1 MSTYDSTE
9 LDDILSDVR
18 RLLNED
24 EPSSSRT
31 APVQKT
37 PGQETVRRAAPSAAS
52 PVSDE
57 TRMYT
62 PVHQRPEQP
71 VQPHQQPAAEGTLPW
86 EDPDFAGTYYG
97 PNAGGAPVVR
107 SASVHARSGGAAAPR
122 QQAAAAPR
130 QQAAQAPRQQTP
142 SARQTQPAESR
153 SSNPKTRREQTQAEV
168 RVSGRRRY
176 QEEDEFEEMD
186 DELEEELP
194 RKKKRHRLLKL
205 VIVLLVILAAL
216 AGLTRLIAKQPVL
229 EGEHALG
236 DRKSGVSTILLIG
249 TDAGG
254 TRTDTMML
262 MKLDNKE
269 HTISLVSIP
278 RDTLVNGSYSVPK
291 LNGVY
296 GINGGGE
303 EGMEMLLQRVS
314 ECIGFYPDGYV
325 MVNLDGFVDLVDIM
339 GGITFDVPQ
348 DMYYND
354 PSQDLYIDLKAGEQK
369 LNGTEA
375 MGLVRFRSGYAQAD
389 LARVEVQ
396 RDFVST
402 AVDQWMGP
410 KLLFKAP
417 QLIAWLK
424 TNVETD
430 MSLRNMFWLAWAMF
444 GADTDSMTTETLPGS
459 AANINGGSYYVL
471 SPYDVVNTVNESL
484 NPYERDITVDDLYI
498 RG

>member
-24 EPSSSRT
+24 EPSG
-31 APVQKT
+31 AEK
-37 PGQETVRRAAPSAAS
+37 AAPRQPVHRETPPAAGS
-52 PVSDE
+52 VSDE

-62 PVHQRPEQP
+62 PVHQRTEQPP
-71 VQPHQQPAAEGTLPW
+71 VQPTAQPQSEGSLPW
-86 EDPDFAGTYYG
+86 EDPDYAGTYYG
-97 PNAGGAPVVR
+97 PSASAPVVR
-107 SASVHARSGGAAAPR
+107 SASVHTRPGGTAQQSRPSSRPQTRPAQR
-122 QQAAAAPR
+122 Q
-130 QQAAQAPRQQTP
+130 P
-142 SARQTQPAESR
+142 SAAETRETR
-153 SSNPKTRREQTQAEV
+153 SDHGRAQRREPTRAEV
-168 RVSGRRRY
+168 RASGRRRY
-176 QEEDEFEEMD
+176 QEENDIEDLDE
-186 DELEEELP
+186 ELDEELP
-194 RKKKRHRLLKL
+194 PKKKRHRLLKL

-216 AGLTRLIAKQPVL
+216 AGISRLIAKQPVL

-254 TRTDTMML
+254 TRTDTMMM

-314 ECIGFYPDGYV
+314 ECVGFYPDGYV
-325 MVNLDGFVDLVDIM
+325 MVNLEGFVDLVDIM
-339 GGITFDVPQ
+339 GGITFNVPQ

-369 LNGTEA
+369 LDGKEA

-389 LARVEVQ
+389 LARVGVQ
-396 RDFVST
+396 RDFVSA

-410 KLLFKAP
+410 GLLFKAP
-417 QLIAWLK
+417 RLLAWLD

-430 MSLRNMFWLAWAMF
+430 LSLRNVLWLAWAMVT
-444 GADTDSMTTETLPGS
+444 ADTDNMTTETLPGN

-498 RG
+498 RN

>member
-1 MSTYDSTE
+1 MSTYDSKE

-18 RLLNED
+18 RLLKED
-24 EPSSSRT
+24 GPSGGT
-31 APVQKT
+31 
-37 PGQETVRRAAPSAAS
+37 EAAS
-52 PVSDE
+52 GTARPAGSVSDE

-71 VQPHQQPAAEGTLPW
+71 PTHREELSPSGGSLPW
-86 EDPDFAGTYYG
+86 EQPDFAGTYYG
-97 PNAGGAPVVR
+97 PTAGSAPVVR
-107 SASVHARSGGAAAPR
+107 SASVHARPSSAPTPQRPVSR
-122 QQAAAAPR
+122 QQ
-130 QQAAQAPRQQTP
+130 P
-142 SARQTQPAESR
+142 SAVSQPAPEQPRANQSQR
-153 SSNPKTRREQTQAEV
+153 PRREPTRAEA
-168 RVSGRRRY
+168 RASGRRRY
-176 QEEDEFEEMD
+176 QEEEDVEELDEEFEE
-186 DELEEELP
+186 ERP
-194 RKKKRHRLLKL
+194 KKRHRLLKFL
-205 VIVLLVILAAL
+205 IVLLVILAAL
-216 AGLTRLIAKQPVL
+216 AGISRLIAKQPVL

-236 DRKSGVSTILLIG
+236 ARKSGVSTILLIG

-262 MKLDNKE
+262 MKLNSKAD
-269 HTISLVSIP
+269 TISLVSIP

-339 GGITFDVPQ
+339 GGVTFDVPQ

-369 LNGTEA
+369 LDGKEA
-375 MGLVRFRSGYAQAD
+375 MGLVRFRYGYAEAD
-389 LARVEVQ
+389 ITRTSVQ
-396 RDFVST
+396 RDFVSA

-417 QLIAWLK
+417 QLLHWLES
-424 TNVETD
+424 NVETD
-430 MSLRNMFWLAWAMF
+430 MSLRNMLWLAWTMF
-444 GADTDSMTTETLPGS
+444 GADTDNMTTEILPGS

>member
-31 APVQKT
+31 VPGQKT
-37 PGQETVRRAAPSAAS
+37 PGHETGRRTAPSAAS

-62 PVHQRPEQP
+62 PVHQHPEQP
-71 VQPHQQPAAEGTLPW
+71 DRTQQPAAEGTLPW
-86 EDPDFAGTYYG
+86 EDPDFAGAYYG

-107 SASVHARSGGAAAPR
+107 SASVHNHSGST
-122 QQAAAAPR
+122 AAPR
-130 QQAAQAPRQQTP
+130 QQAAQASRQQAAA
-142 SARQTQPAESR
+142 ARQTQQAESR
-153 SSNPKTRREQTQAEV
+153 SSSPRSRREQTQAEV
-168 RVSGRRRY
+168 RASGRRRY
-176 QEEDEFEEMD
+176 REEDEFEEMD
-186 DELEEELP
+186 EELEEELP
-194 RKKKRHRLLKL
+194 PKKKRHRLLKL

-216 AGLTRLIAKQPVL
+216 AGISRLIAKQPVL

-369 LNGTEA
+369 LDGKEA

-417 QLIAWLK
+417 QLMAWLK

-430 MSLRNMFWLAWAMF
+430 MSLRNMLWLAWAMF
-444 GADTDSMTTETLPGS
+444 GADADNMTTETLPGS